1 MEIVDEHGELCAKS
15 TELEGKLR
23 FYLVDQRIIIIFAK
37 NLEQ

>member
-15 TELEGKLR
+15 TELEGKMS
-23 FYLVDQRIIIIFAK
+23 FYLVDQRFLFIFAE